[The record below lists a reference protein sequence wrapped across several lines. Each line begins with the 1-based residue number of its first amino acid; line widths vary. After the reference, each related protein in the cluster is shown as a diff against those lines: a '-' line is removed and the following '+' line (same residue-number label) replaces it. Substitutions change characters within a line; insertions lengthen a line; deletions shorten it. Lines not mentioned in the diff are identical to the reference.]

1 MEAIYLEAEVRQDSE
16 VGKSHLLRKSNFVPC
31 VVYGEGKKTVPLK
44 IERGRL
50 IKFMH
55 AHHGGENMVITLK
68 VASPAMKGFDERAVL
83 IKELQTHPVS
93 GDILH
98 VDFNEISLTK
108 RIEVKVPIHSKGDAV
123 GVKQDGGTLEHILWE
138 VELEC
143 LPTQI
148 PEKIE
153 VDVTN
158 MKIGDSV
165 QVKDLVMPEGV
176 TLKHE
181 LDAIVFSLV
190 PPFKEE
196 AAAPEAAVGEA
207 ATSAEP
213 EVIKK
218 EKKPVEGEEEA
229 AKPAKPEAK

>member
-1 MEAIYLEAEVRQDSE
+1 MEAIYLEAEVREDSE
-16 VGKSHLLRKSNFVPC
+16 VGKSHLLRKNNFVPC
-31 VVYGEGKKTVPLK
+31 IVYGEGKKTVPLK
-44 IERGRL
+44 IDRGRL

-68 VASPAMKGFDERAVL
+68 VASSSDKKTEEKAVL

-108 RIEVKVPIHSKGDAV
+108 RIEVKVPVASKGEAV
-123 GVKQDGGTLEHILWE
+123 GVKQDGGTLEHIIWE
-138 VELEC
+138 IEVEC

-158 MKIGDSV
+158 LKIGDYV
-165 QVKDLVMPEGV
+165 HVKDLVVPEGV
-176 TLKHE
+176 IVKHE
-181 LDAIVFSLV
+181 QDAIVFSLV
-190 PPFKEE
+190 PPHKEE
-196 AAAPEAAVGEA
+196 LAGEAAVGEA

-229 AKPAKPEAK
+229 GKPEAK